1 MKAYVHDEVNHNFC
15 HEFLMGSVDKAIQ
28 VIVRY
33 NIIVQLKTSKA
44 YFNA

>member
-1 MKAYVHDEVNHNFC
+1 
-15 HEFLMGSVDKAIQ
+15 MGSVDKAIQ
-28 VIVRY
+28 AIVRY